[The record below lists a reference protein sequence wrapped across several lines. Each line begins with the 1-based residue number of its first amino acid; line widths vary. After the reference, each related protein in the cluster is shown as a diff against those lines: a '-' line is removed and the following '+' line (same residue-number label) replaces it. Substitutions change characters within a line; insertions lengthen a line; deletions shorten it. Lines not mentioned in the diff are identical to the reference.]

1 MIALI
6 DKRFIPKI
14 VIVLMSFF
22 IFSVV
27 YMQNSFKVFEQNI
40 VYADTTNDN
49 KESSSESSSSDS
61 STSDSSS
68 SSSSDSSSD
77 MNSTSESPWNK
88 AIIDLAS
95 SSSFT
100 KLIDNSENNDSDDNS
115 AERADLGTI
124 LSSGE
129 NRNALN
135 AWGFMGPEN
144 TGVWE
149 KSTNASWSS
158 SYDKLVNATAKVGN
172 TAYDTKVVPVNN
184 AYKQSARFAYVMQS
198 LGLDKPVDT
207 GLDGGDNTTLNK
219 VLGNVM
225 QIAYVVMDSMEGL
238 FRLALDIL
246 SKVTPISWA
255 VNGTPGT
262 GPFAGLAQ
270 LVREFYYWFHE
281 IGIGMVGMIFAV
293 TLALAAFGV
302 TIGTGNNARVGQTKA
317 IVNTF
322 VDLLKRFF
330 IFVYL
335 PIFGILMW
343 QYTVDSAKTAFSSTD
358 SSVPNYAVFGAFVD
372 YQQWVMNSRMAL
384 PSGIN
389 FQSSFSS
396 NNLTS
401 LTHEDILKINRYGAG
416 YTELS
421 TLGMTTNS
429 DAIKTTSSDT
439 NNSNLSNKAKHM
451 LSSWAS
457 QDTMTAA
464 DYASAMDAS
473 IIKSLAAEAGTDVDK
488 LKNVDISEELVKSTY
503 NTNATNYVTGSDA
516 DSYFKND
523 GNQEYDG
530 VLEAKEPGGLST
542 LGMYVYLLSKADKNN
557 IGITNTEKLSSK
569 VTMPAHQSVILVGSG
584 IEGTARLVWAF
595 GMIVGLA
602 LLTIGYIW
610 EVLKSFV
617 LAIPSLSVA
626 TITTGLGSKRSAIR
640 FVGILGGLMV
650 GVFGSAVMFLI
661 ANMAFISISSAIDAG
676 FRSFVVGSLNL
687 FGTTSTSAGM
697 LASGTTVRM
706 SNSAFDIAYGVFLLW
721 LAIQLIKARADVVAY
736 FSSMIEETVNKVLYT
751 FGNLTGQ
758 GSTGTE
764 GAISN
769 NTNSSTSSTM
779 LNTLGTAAKLGAMG
793 AIGAGGVSG
802 LKDLMSN
809 SSSSKS
815 DSKNSSNSKDKEN
828 SKNNTATQQLGAKSS
843 ANKQG
848 TAAQRLGLQGGASNG
863 NGATVSNLSNN
874 KNDMHDGDT
883 MPVMDDN
890 GNQVGTMDQDEFNT
904 NASSDQ
910 GLNNQFDSNVNDQ
923 DDQNSIGQDGNVNN
937 DMNQFA
943 GDSTSQ
949 LGDSANSN
957 LMPSDTSSLSSDAG
971 NNMLNNGDANNN
983 AFMGSDEN
991 MSVND
996 SSTLGDNAVNNS
1008 DTNSVLG
1015 NSDTNN
1021 NAFMNSGDT
1030 IGMNSNG
1037 DNVGLDNSSID
1048 QGQGDLSMNNFDAQ
1062 RQEAYSNMIGNNT
1075 SDTYQ
1080 GNGNGNGIAN
1090 TSFGDQ
1096 NLGNSSMQNSAN
1108 ADVNDSNM
1116 FVPVNSSVSAMDV
1129 SSRMGDV
1136 RNASDVVNNA
1146 NQMSSLNPS
1155 NKTLQSQALT
1165 ATNNLK
1171 DVQSGVM
1178 NTYNSQPVSSDT
1190 LQSSWMGNNVDS
1202 SNVSVGTANN
1212 ALNSVYNAQSN
1223 LNNVASR
1230 YGTDSNQFK
1239 EASSQLSS
1247 VRQDAVKAGLD
1258 SKLVND
1264 TGAVSSVHSAL
1275 NKDTASVMAG
1285 TWKPVQQTDN
1295 SSSSTSRG
1303 ITL

>member
-1 MIALI
+1 
-6 DKRFIPKI
+6 
-14 VIVLMSFF
+14 MSVF

-27 YMQNSFKVFEQNI
+27 YMQTSFKVFEQNI
-40 VYADTTNDN
+40 VYADTTGDD
-49 KESSSESSSSDS
+49 KKDESSDKDKDKDKDDEDK
-61 STSDSSS
+61 DKDEEDDKK
-68 SSSSDSSSD
+68 SDSSSD
-77 MNSTSESPWNK
+77 VNSTSESPWNK

-100 KLIDNSENNDSDDNS
+100 KLIDDSEKDGSDDKK
-115 AERADLGTI
+115 AERADLGVI
-124 LSSGE
+124 LSGGE
-129 NRNALN
+129 DRNALN

-158 SYDKLVNATAKVGN
+158 SYDKLVNATAKVDN
-172 TAYDTKVVPVNN
+172 HAYDDKVVPVNN

-207 GLDGGDNTTLNK
+207 GLDGEDNTTPNK

-238 FRLALDIL
+238 FRLALDML

-255 VNGTPGT
+255 VHGTPGE

-281 IGIGMVGMIFAV
+281 IGIGFVGMIFAV

-302 TIGTGNNARVGQTKA
+302 TIGTGNNSRVGPTKA

-343 QYTVDSAKTAFSSTD
+343 QYTVDSAKTAFSATD
-358 SSVPNYAVFGAFVD
+358 SSVPNYAVFGAFVN

-389 FQSSFSS
+389 FQSSFSA

-416 YTELS
+416 YKDLT
-421 TLGMTTNS
+421 TLGMTNNS
-429 DAIKTTSSDT
+429 DAINTKATNV
-439 NNSNLSNKAKHM
+439 NNSKLSNKAKHM

-473 IIKSLAAEAGTDVDK
+473 IIKSLAAGARDDVDK
-488 LKNVDISEELVKSTY
+488 LKNADISEELVKSTY
-503 NTNATNYVTGSDA
+503 NANATNYVTGSDS

-523 GNQEYDG
+523 SSREYNG
-530 VLEAKEPGGLST
+530 VLEAKDPGGLST
-542 LGMYVYLLSKADKNN
+542 LGMYVYLLAKADKNN

-584 IEGTARLVWAF
+584 IEGTARLIWAF

-640 FVGILGGLMV
+640 FVAILGGLMV

-676 FRSFVVGSLNL
+676 FRSFIVGSLNL

-721 LAIQLIKARADVVAY
+721 LAIQLLKARADVVAY
-736 FSSMIEETVNKVLYT
+736 FSSMIEETANKVLYT

-758 GSTGTE
+758 GSTGTQ

-779 LNTLGTAAKLGAMG
+779 MNTLGTAAKLGAMG
-793 AIGAGGVSG
+793 AIGAGGASG

-809 SSSSKS
+809 NNKS
-815 DSKNSSNSKDKEN
+815 DIKNSSNSKEKEN
-828 SKNNTATQQLGAKSS
+828 SKDSKDNTATKQLGANSS

-848 TAAQRLGLQGGASNG
+848 NAAQRLGLQGGISNG
-863 NGATVSNLSNN
+863 NGAHVSNLSNN
-874 KNDMHDGDT
+874 KNDMHNGNT

-890 GNQVGTMDQDEFNT
+890 GNQVGTMDQNEFNT
-904 NASSDQ
+904 NDSFDQ
-910 GLNNQFDSNVNDQ
+910 GLNNQFDSNANDQ
-923 DDQNSIGQDGNVNN
+923 NDKNSIGQDGNANN
-937 DMNQFA
+937 DMNQFT

-949 LGDSANSN
+949 FGDTVNSN
-957 LMPSDTSSLSSDAG
+957 LTDSDNNSSLGDAG
-971 NNMLNNGDANNN
+971 DNMLNNGDANNN
-983 AFMGSDEN
+983 SFMGSDEN

-996 SSTLGDNAVNNS
+996 NSTLGDNAVNNG
-1008 DTNSVLG
+1008 DANSMLG
-1015 NSDTNN
+1015 NSD
-1021 NAFMNSGDT
+1021 AFMNSGDT

-1037 DNVGLDNSSID
+1037 DNVGLDNSSIN

-1062 RQEAYSNMIGNNT
+1062 RQEAYSNMIGNSM
-1075 SDTYQ
+1075 SDTHQ
-1080 GNGNGNGIAN
+1080 GDGTVNS
-1090 TSFGDQ
+1090 SFGDQ
-1096 NLGNSSMQNSAN
+1096 NLGNSLMQNSAN
-1108 ADVNDSNM
+1108 ADVNGSNSANSNM
-1116 FVPVNSSVSAMDV
+1116 FVPVDNSLSAMDV

-1155 NKTLQSQALT
+1155 NKTLQSQALS
-1165 ATNNLK
+1165 ATNSLK
-1171 DVQSGVM
+1171 DAQSGAM
-1178 NTYNSQPVSSDT
+1178 NAYNSQPVSGDT

-1264 TGAVSSVHSAL
+1264 TGAVSSAHSAL

-1285 TWKPVQQTDN
+1285 TWKPVQQTN
-1295 SSSSTSRG
+1295 NSSSTSRG